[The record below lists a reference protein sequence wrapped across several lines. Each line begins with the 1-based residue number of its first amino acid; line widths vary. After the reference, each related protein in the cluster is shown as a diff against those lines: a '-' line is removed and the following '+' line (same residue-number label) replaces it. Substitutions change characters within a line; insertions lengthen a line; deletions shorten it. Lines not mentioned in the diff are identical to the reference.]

1 MSQRDRPFSSFADV
15 RRDFAYAV
23 RQLVRTPVFTGIAT
37 LTLALGI
44 GATTAIF
51 SAVQSVVLRPFPF
64 AHPERVVSVTERWQG
79 SEGDVSDGN
88 FVDWHARQTAFEQLA
103 AQQFTDFTLADA
115 TSADRLTGAL
125 VTRDFFAVFGVQP
138 ALGRTFRAEEDEPGA
153 DGVVVLSDA
162 LWRTRFGGDPRV
174 IGQDVRLNG
183 RSRIVIGVMPPGF
196 DPTTSGEQLWVPAA
210 FTPERKAQH
219 DEHHNKVFGLL
230 KPGASLAPARAE
242 LNAIQRELNARYP
255 NKNGTRT
262 VSVRPFGQVI
272 VGDYRER
279 LLVTLGAVGFVL
291 LIACANV
298 ANLLLARGAAR
309 AKELAV
315 RIALGA
321 SRGRIVRQLLT
332 ESAVLGLSSAGL
344 GLACAY
350 GSMKMLVAAAPAGIP
365 RLGDTRVDLA
375 VLAFAVTVAL
385 VSSAV
390 FGLVPAVRASKQDV
404 QSTLREG
411 GRGAGA
417 LRDRVRQG
425 LVVAEVALACTL
437 LAGAGL
443 LVRSALY
450 LQQVKPGFD
459 PRGVVTARVALPEVQ
474 YRDPARALQAF
485 HALTERLATLPGV
498 EAASLA
504 STAPL
509 VGFDFTHGITV
520 EGQPP
525 TDLEHTIQAAS
536 RFMVPGYLATVR
548 IPLVRGRDF
557 TRADMAGAQ
566 RVAIVSETF
575 ARRAWPNADPIGKRF
590 TCCDGGS
597 DDPRW
602 KTVVGVAGDVRSDG
616 PTAGFQPEFY
626 IPLDQMPVQA
636 WDWTGRTM
644 TIVARVVDENDA
656 RAAATLVAIRAAV
669 RTVDPGIP
677 VYRMRPMRDLVRGA
691 TAEARFNTLL
701 LGLLGA
707 VGLVLAMVG
716 IYGVV
721 SYVVAQRTM
730 EVGIRLALGASPGN
744 VLRLFALQ
752 GARPILLGIGVGTVL
767 ALVTTRLL
775 RTAVYGV
782 SLNDPTAMASA
793 AAMLF
798 VAGMAAAL
806 VPARRATRVDPGRTI
821 MRG

>member
-1 MSQRDRPFSSFADV
+1 MPQRDRLHDTFADV
-15 RRDFAYAV
+15 RQDLAYAV
-23 RQLVRTPVFTGIAT
+23 RQLARTPAFTAIAT

-51 SAVQSVVLRPFPF
+51 SAVESVVLRPFPF

-88 FVDWHARQTAFEQLA
+88 FVDWYARQTAFEQLA
-103 AQQFTDFTLADA
+103 AEQFTDFTLADA
-115 TSADRLTGAL
+115 TSTDRLIGAL
-125 VTRDFFAVFGVQP
+125 VTRDFFAVFGVRP
-138 ALGRTFRAEEDEPGA
+138 ALGRTFRPEEDEPGA

-162 LWRTRFGGDPRV
+162 LWRTRFGGDPRLV
-174 IGQDVRLNG
+174 GQEVRLNG
-183 RSRIVIGVMPPGF
+183 YPRTVIGVMPPWF

-210 FTPERKAQH
+210 FTPDRKAQH
-219 DEHHNKVFGLL
+219 DEHHNRVFGLL
-230 KPGASLAPARAE
+230 KPGASLARARAE
-242 LNAIQRELNARYP
+242 LNVVQRELNARYP

-262 VSVRPFGQVI
+262 VTVRPFDEVI

-315 RIALGA
+315 RMALGA

-332 ESAVLGLSSAGL
+332 ESAVLGLASAAL
-344 GLACAY
+344 GLAFAY
-350 GSMKMLVAAAPAGIP
+350 GSMNVLVGAAPAGIP

-375 VLAFAVTVAL
+375 VLAFAVTAAL
-385 VSSAV
+385 ASSAV
-390 FGLVPAVRASKQDV
+390 FGLVPALRASKRDV

-411 GRGAGA
+411 GRGAGVP
-417 LRDRVRQG
+417 RDRVRQG

-459 PRGVVTARVALPEVQ
+459 PRGAVTARVALAALQ
-474 YRDPARALQAF
+474 YQDPVRALQAF
-485 HALTERLATLPGV
+485 HALNERLATLPGV

-509 VGFDFTHGITV
+509 VGGDFTHGITV

-525 TDLEHTIQAAS
+525 TDLEHHIQAAS
-536 RFMVPGYLATVR
+536 RFTVPGYLATVR

-557 TRADMAGAQ
+557 TPADVAGAQ
-566 RVAIVSETF
+566 RVAIVSEAF
-575 ARRAWPNADPIGKRF
+575 ARRAWPNTDPIGKRF
-590 TCCDGGS
+590 TCCDGRG

-616 PTAGFQPEFY
+616 PTAGLHPEFY
-626 IPLDQMPVQA
+626 IPLDQMPVEA
-636 WDWTGRTM
+636 WDWTGRSM
-644 TIVARVVDENDA
+644 TVVARVDRANDA
-656 RAAATLVAIRAAV
+656 REAATMSAIRAAV
-669 RTVDPGIP
+669 RAVDPGIP

-691 TAEARFNTLL
+691 TAEARFNALL

-707 VGLVLAMVG
+707 VGLVLAMAG

-721 SYVVAQRTM
+721 AYVVAQRTM
-730 EVGIRLALGASPGN
+730 EIGIRLALGSSPGN
-744 VLRLFALQ
+744 VVRLLALQ
-752 GARPILLGIGVGTVL
+752 GARPILLGIALGTAL
-767 ALVTTRLL
+767 AFIAVRLV

-782 SLNDPTAMASA
+782 SLTDPTALAGA
-793 AAMLF
+793 AVVLF
-798 VAGMAAAL
+798 LAGMAAVL
-806 VPARRATRVDPGRTI
+806 VPARRAARVDPAHTI